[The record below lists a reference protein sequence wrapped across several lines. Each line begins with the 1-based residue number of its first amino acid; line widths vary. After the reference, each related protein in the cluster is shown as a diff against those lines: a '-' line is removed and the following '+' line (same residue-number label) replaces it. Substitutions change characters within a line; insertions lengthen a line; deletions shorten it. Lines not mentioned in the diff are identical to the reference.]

1 MTDITT
7 ASDFT
12 VVTNDM
18 HDYAKLL
25 MEGIAQS
32 RAATVVGSNM
42 PILRLNKSG
51 QWGFGPSNEDV
62 QPGSH
67 WAINIMSLQHG
78 WCCWVDS
85 GDANAKNSLEGE
97 LMVSMTKPKPA
108 QPAPIKGTEW
118 KEQRVFQLRCLDGED
133 EGAEVIYK
141 AGSYGGMQ
149 AVDTLLGLIQRQLAR
164 DPAHPHPVVTLEAVF
179 YQHNKWGKIANPVF
193 NLTGFVD
200 TSGASA
206 ATAAI
211 SPSSAPPMPRPV
223 EPQPP
228 EPPPAARARKQP
240 IPATAATAPAVPW
253 EEPAAKAAQQ
263 AKRATGAAAAAAYAG
278 QRRRPAPRA

>member
-1 MTDITT
+1 MTDLTT
-7 ASDFT
+7 ASDFAVAT
-12 VVTNDM
+12 TDM
-18 HDYAKLL
+18 NDYAKLL

-67 WAINIMSLQHG
+67 WAINILSLQHG

-85 GDANAKNSLEGE
+85 GDANSKNTLEGE

-200 TSGASA
+200 TSGATA
-206 ATAAI
+206 EIAT
-211 SPSSAPPMPRPV
+211 PRPI
-223 EPQPP
+223 EPQPPKPPAPPP
-228 EPPPAARARKQP
+228 EPPPAARARKAP
-240 IPATAATAPAVPW
+240 IPATAAPEVPW
-253 EEPAAKAAQQ
+253 EETVVVTPTVQ
-263 AKRATGAAAAAAYAG
+263 AKRATGAAAAAYSG